1 MKRTSGPDFDI
12 FNLFTDSLAGP
23 LSTGLSIFKFS
34 SFNSSTFFQTQ
45 EHSSLI
51 QKIGFNS
58 MYGVHIQLVLEI
70 V

>member
-12 FNLFTDSLAGP
+12 FNLFTGSLGGA
-23 LSTGLSIFKFS
+23 LSMCLSIFKFS

-45 EHSSLI
+45 EHSSLT

-58 MYGVHIQLVLEI
+58 M
-70 V
+70 